1 MTALFQLENIS
12 KYVAVDNQKQAI
24 LKNITFEIH
33 AGDFVSILGPSGSG
47 KSTLLNIMSKI
58 DQFDEGKLYFEGRS
72 IGDYSSKDSVNYR
85 KQIGFIFQ
93 EYELIESLTVKD
105 NIQIMNLL
113 GTDTADYDTIVAK
126 LGLTEHQNKYPSQL
140 SGGQKQRVAIA
151 RALIKN
157 PKILFCDEPT
167 GALDEQNGREV
178 LDILVQLNKEGV
190 TIVAVTHFYEMMK
203 LSNLVIKFKNGEI
216 LSTEKKEKETNVA
229 NINWF

>member
-24 LKNITFEIH
+24 LKNITLEIH

>member
-1 MTALFQLENIS
+1 MTALFKLDNIS
-12 KYVAVDNQKQAI
+12 KYVTIDNQKQPL
-24 LKNITFEIH
+24 LKNINLEIQS
-33 AGDFVSILGPSGSG
+33 GDFVTILGPSGSG

-58 DQFDEGKLYFEGRS
+58 DRYDEGDLYYEGNS
-72 IGDYSSKDSVNYR
+72 IGDYSSKASVDFR
-85 KQIGFIFQ
+85 KEIGFIFQ

-105 NIQIMNLL
+105 NIRIMDLL
-113 GTDTADYDTIVAK
+113 GPFYSNYDDIVAK
-126 LGLTEHQNKYPSQL
+126 LGLTEHQYKYPSQL

-157 PKILFCDEPT
+157 PKIIFCDEPT

-178 LDILVQLNKEGV
+178 LDVLVKLNKEGV

-203 LSNLVIKFKNGEI
+203 LSNLVVKLINGEI
-216 LSTEKKEKETNVA
+216 LSTEEKEKETNVA